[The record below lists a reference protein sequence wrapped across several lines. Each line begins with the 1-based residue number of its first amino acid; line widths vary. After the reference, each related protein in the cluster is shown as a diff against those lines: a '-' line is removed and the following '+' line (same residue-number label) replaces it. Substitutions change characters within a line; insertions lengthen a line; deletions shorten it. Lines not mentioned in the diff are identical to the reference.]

1 MYGIIA
7 GGIVGLGF
15 IVLGFLLWKKPNNF
29 G

>member
-15 IVLGFLLWKKPNNF
+15 IVFGLLLWKKPNNF